1 MAGNEN
7 MAANYGDMGSAVNQ
21 FNAKYT
27 EFEQALT
34 QINGAIEQLG
44 ATWVGQGFNSFQAA
58 MTNWQSQAATLN
70 QTLNEISG
78 KVNHSSTSYQEHDL
92 GVAQGFNRYS

>member
-7 MAANYGDMGSAVNQ
+7 MAANYGDMERAVSQ
-21 FNAKYT
+21 FNARYA

-34 QINGAIEQLG
+34 QITGAIEQLG

-58 MTNWQSQAATLN
+58 MTNWHSQATTLN
-70 QTLNEISG
+70 QTLDEIS
-78 KVNHSSTSYQEHDL
+78 KDVNRSSTSYQEHDTNI
-92 GVAQGFNRYS
+92 AQGFNRYG